1 MSHAYYSWDTELVT
15 KRRVDLTEWF
25 DKVDLGVKS
34 IGSWSDFEETMYER
48 ALQRALQELVRASLG
63 RVNLSKLRRP

>member
-34 IGSWSDFEETMYER
+34 IGSWSDFEKVFYGHNQTAQHIR
-48 ALQRALQELVRASLG
+48 
-63 RVNLSKLRRP
+63 